1 MPRLTDKM
9 LTIKDMTEDKET
21 KETIMIII
29 EKAIIQI
36 SIIKEEI
43 NIIPKTSMKTK
54 GTLQTN
60 IDTIISTKIM
70 IPNKDI
76 ILRSQT
82 KLAINKT
89 N

>member
-1 MPRLTDKM
+1 MLRLTDKM
-9 LTIKDMTEDKET
+9 STIKDMTEDKET